1 MAKAGGDSPSARPT
15 TLKNITAMIANDTLK
30 SHEFL
35 ADMIK
40 DAYFPKQLVQKGQ
53 KILDRLCERIEAERP
68 NDLEALYAITHAST
82 EEFNALAEEFEDQN
96 SEIETAARDCI
107 GSDFAHIAKA
117 YGFDADIEELI
128 SPREW

>member
-1 MAKAGGDSPSARPT
+1 
-15 TLKNITAMIANDTLK
+15 MIANDTLK

-35 ADMIK
+35 ADMLK
-40 DAYFPKQLVQKGQ
+40 DTYFPKQLVQKGQ
-53 KILDRLCERIEAERP
+53 KILARLCERIEAERP

-82 EEFNALAEEFEDQN
+82 EEFNALAEEFEDQD